1 MNEQNYMSY
10 ALMFAD
16 DGTLVDCETFTDLD
30 QARDVAFDFAYDTQR
45 DVAICEEFGVSQNII
60 EIVVA

>member
-1 MNEQNYMSY
+1 
-10 ALMFAD
+10 MFAD
-16 DGTLVDCETFTDLD
+16 DGTLVDCETFTGLD